1 MMTTKTLMLAGLTA
15 LSLGMGTAM
24 AQEGGNA
31 TMSGTTWP
39 PPRVP
44 QDPAGMVQSGSSDV
58 QTRPVTTNSHYRWTP
73 GVPY

>member
-1 MMTTKTLMLAGLTA
+1 MMTTKSLMLAGLTA
-15 LSLGMGTAM
+15 LSLVGTAM

-39 PPRVP
+39 PPRVA
-44 QDPAGMVQSGSSDV
+44 QDPSGMVQSGSSDV
-58 QTRPVTTNSHYRWTP
+58 QTRPAATNSHYRWTP

>member
-1 MMTTKTLMLAGLTA
+1 MKTIRTLGLAAAVA
-15 LSLGMGTAM
+15 LSLGGAAM

-39 PPRVP
+39 PPVVP
-44 QDPAGMVQSGSSDV
+44 QSGLVQSGSSDV
-58 QTRPVTTNSHYRWTP
+58 QTGPATSNSHYRWTP

>member
-1 MMTTKTLMLAGLTA
+1 MKTIRTLGLAAAVA
-15 LSLGMGTAM
+15 LSLGSAAM

-39 PPRVP
+39 PPAVP
-44 QDPAGMVQSGSSDV
+44 QDQSGVVQSGSSDV
-58 QTRPVTTNSHYRWTP
+58 QTPAATSNSHYRWTP

>member
-1 MMTTKTLMLAGLTA
+1 MNPIRTLGLAAAVA
-15 LSLGMGTAM
+15 LSLGAGAAM

-44 QDPAGMVQSGSSDV
+44 QDQSGIVQSGSSDV
-58 QTRPVTTNSHYRWTP
+58 QTQPATSNSHYRWTP